1 VTDAF
6 EGIKVID
13 LCRGFPTAFS
23 AMFLADFGAEVIK
36 IYPPDH
42 DSGYSSRVTPD
53 RWSACYSIDRGK
65 KGMVINL
72 KNERGKDIF
81 LKLAK
86 DADIIVENSRPGAM
100 EHLGIGYKTIRRVN
114 PRIIYCSVSGYGTSG
129 PYKDLPGH
137 ASSYEGVAGILS
149 LFGQKD
155 GPPINTGPFI
165 ADMGG
170 AACHALIGILI
181 ALWVREK
188 TGKGQFIDVAYLDS
202 ALSLAHW
209 QVSLYQ
215 ALGIMPKRGEVPEMG
230 SDPCSAMYRTKDGE
244 YFCLAAD
251 EPKFWANLL
260 RELGGEEYI
269 PFQRTENR
277 QKKEEIFGW
286 LREKFLTK
294 TRDEWWE
301 WFKDK
306 DIGGG
311 PVYSLEEGLRDPQVL
326 HREMVLELEHPR
338 VGKVKQVGI
347 GIKLSESPGRFRSFA
362 PLPSEHTAEILQ
374 GFGYT
379 KEQIE
384 ELKSSGV
391 IA

>member
-1 VTDAF
+1 MIDAF
-6 EGIKVID
+6 EGIKVLD
-13 LCRGFPTAFS
+13 LCRGFPPAFA
-23 AMFLADFGAEVIK
+23 AMFLADFGADVIK
-36 IYPPDH
+36 IDPPSQN
-42 DSGYSSRVTPD
+42 SGYSSKVTPD

-65 KGMVINL
+65 KGLAINL
-72 KNERGKDIF
+72 KNKRGRDIF

-86 DADIIVENSRPGAM
+86 GADVIIENSRAGAM
-100 EHLGIGYKTIRRVN
+100 ERLGIGYETINRIN
-114 PRIIYCSVSGYGTSG
+114 PRIIYCSISGYGTNG

-137 ASSYEGVAGILS
+137 GSSYEGVAGILS
-149 LFGQKD
+149 LFGQKG
-155 GPPINTGPFI
+155 GPPMNTGPFV

-188 TGKGQFIDVAYLDS
+188 TGKGQFIDIAYLDS
-202 ALSLAHW
+202 VLSLAHW
-209 QVSLYQ
+209 QVSVYQ

-230 SDPCSAMYRTKDGE
+230 SDPCSGMYRTKDGE

-269 PFQRTENR
+269 PFQRTEDQR
-277 QKKEEIFGW
+277 KKEEVFGW
-286 LREKFLTK
+286 LREQFLTK

-301 WFKDK
+301 WFKGK
-306 DIGGG
+306 DIAGG
-311 PVYSLEEGLRDPQVL
+311 PVYSLEEGLQDPQVL

-347 GIKLSESPGRFRSFA
+347 GIKLSESPGKFRSFA

-374 GFGYT
+374 SLGYT
-379 KEQIE
+379 EEQIE
-384 ELKSSGV
+384 ELKSSGA